1 MTSDQLLEKALYSS
15 ASIHQPHSL
24 KAYLSANYLNGYFA
38 KSDNVWLK
46 TSELINQ
53 TEIEVL
59 GEYSATVLAPKF
71 TDFRIHRI
79 LESGVYPA
87 VYVALMQWHENKG
100 FQDIFSHYV
109 SQASQISEYLSHNVT
124 ILLALNRVYRELEPS
139 QIPAFLNRFTE
150 FVTSTRSDGDQ
161 SIDTSEVVEL
171 KSVVLAC
178 LKQFGFFGHNLIT
191 LTWILRCKE
200 ELSKEQYD
208 AMLFNLY
215 RQANS
220 SLEDPD
226 DEIDQAI
233 LAQCQSSDN
242 SDEFYNNVH
251 RLVFKYTS
259 NLHQITLADALCF
272 LRVRFPEQAAEL
284 KCVAEYQCRLL
295 ERLI

>member
-24 KAYLSANYLNGYFA
+24 KAYLAANYLNGYVA

-46 TSELINQ
+46 TSELIDQ

-59 GEYSATVLAPKF
+59 GEYSATLKAPKF
-71 TDFRIHRI
+71 SEFRIHRI
-79 LESGVYPA
+79 LENGVYPA
-87 VYVALMQWHENKG
+87 AYAALMQWHENQG

-109 SQASQISEYLSHNVT
+109 SQASQTSEYLSHNVT
-124 ILLALNRVYRELEPS
+124 ILLALNRVYRELQPP
-139 QIPAFLNRFTE
+139 QVPAFLNRFTE

-161 SIDTSEVVEL
+161 STDANEAVDLDKVSR
-171 KSVVLAC
+171 AC
-178 LKQFGFFGHNLIT
+178 FKQFGFFGHNLIT
-191 LTWILRCKE
+191 LTWLLRCKE

-208 AMLFNLY
+208 AMLSNLY

-220 SLEDPD
+220 PLEDPD

-242 SDEFYNNVH
+242 SDELYDNVH
-251 RLVFKYTS
+251 RLVFGYTS

-272 LRVRFPEQAAEL
+272 LHERFPEHAAEL
-284 KCVAEYQCRLL
+284 KCVAEYQCSLL
-295 ERLI
+295 EQ

>member
-24 KAYLSANYLNGYFA
+24 KAYLSANYLNGYLA
-38 KSDNVWLK
+38 KSGNVWLK

-59 GEYSATVLAPKF
+59 GEYSATLQAPKF
-71 TDFRIHRI
+71 SDFRIQRI
-79 LESGVYPA
+79 LDNGVYPA
-87 VYVALMQWHENKG
+87 AYTALMQWHENKG
-100 FQDIFSHYV
+100 FQDIFSYYV
-109 SQASQISEYLSHNVT
+109 SQASKTSEYLSHNVT

-139 QIPAFLNRFTE
+139 QVPVFLNRFTE
-150 FVTSTRSDGDQ
+150 FVTSTNSDCDQ
-161 SIDTSEVVEL
+161 NIYAGEVVGL
-171 KSVVLAC
+171 DKVLQAC

-220 SLEDPD
+220 PLEDPD
-226 DEIDQAI
+226 DEIDQTI
-233 LAQCQSSDN
+233 LEQCQSSDN
-242 SDEFYNNVH
+242 SDEFYDNVH
-251 RLVFKYTS
+251 RLVFGYTS

-272 LRVRFPEQAAEL
+272 LHEQFPAHTAEL

-295 ERLI
+295 EQ

>member
-24 KAYLSANYLNGYFA
+24 KAYLAANYLNAYFV

-59 GEYSATVLAPKF
+59 GECSATVQAPKF
-71 TDFRIHRI
+71 SEFRIHRI
-79 LESGVYPA
+79 LENGVYPA
-87 VYVALMQWHENKG
+87 AYAALMQWYENKG
-100 FQDIFSHYV
+100 FQDIFSYYV
-109 SQASQISEYLSHNVT
+109 SQASQTSEYLSHNVT
-124 ILLALNRVYRELEPS
+124 ILLALNRVYSGLEPS
-139 QIPAFLNRFTE
+139 QVPAFLNRFTE
-150 FVTSTRSDGDQ
+150 FVTSTSSDGDR
-161 SIDTSEVVEL
+161 STDTSEAVEL
-171 KSVVLAC
+171 DSVLQAC

-200 ELSKEQYD
+200 DLSKEQYD
-208 AMLFNLY
+208 AMLSNLY

-220 SLEDPD
+220 PLEDPD

-242 SDEFYNNVH
+242 SDEFYDNVH
-251 RLVFKYTS
+251 RLVFRYTS
-259 NLHQITLADALCF
+259 NQHQITLADALCF
-272 LRVRFPEQAAEL
+272 LHERFPEHTAEL

-295 ERLI
+295 EQ

>member
-24 KAYLSANYLNGYFA
+24 KAYLAASYLNGYFA
-38 KSDNVWLK
+38 NSGNVWFK
-46 TSELINQ
+46 TSELIDQ
-53 TEIEVL
+53 TEIGVL
-59 GEYSATVLAPKF
+59 GEYSATVQAPKF
-71 TDFRIHRI
+71 SEFRVHRI
-79 LESGVYPA
+79 LKRGVYPA
-87 VYVALMQWHENKG
+87 AYAALMQWYENQG
-100 FQDIFSHYV
+100 FQDIFANYV
-109 SQASQISEYLSHNVT
+109 SQASRTSEYLSHNVT
-124 ILLALNRVYRELEPS
+124 ILLALHRVYRELEPS

-150 FVTSTRSDGDQ
+150 FVTSTNSDGDQ
-161 SIDTSEVVEL
+161 NIYAGEVVGL
-171 KSVVLAC
+171 DKVLQAC

-200 ELSKEQYD
+200 VLSKEQYD

-220 SLEDPD
+220 PLEDPD

-272 LRVRFPEQAAEL
+272 LRERFPEHAAEL

-295 ERLI
+295 EK

>member
-24 KAYLSANYLNGYFA
+24 KAYLAANYLNAYFA

-59 GEYSATVLAPKF
+59 GEYSATVQAPKF
-71 TDFRIHRI
+71 TDFRIRRI
-79 LESGVYPA
+79 LDNGVYPA
-87 VYVALMQWHENKG
+87 AYAALMQWYENKG

-109 SQASQISEYLSHNVT
+109 SQASKTSEYLSHNVT
-124 ILLALNRVYRELEPS
+124 ILLALNRVYRELEPC
-139 QIPAFLNRFTE
+139 QVPAFLNRFTE
-150 FVTSTRSDGDQ
+150 FVTSTNSDSDRTT
-161 SIDTSEVVEL
+161 DTSEVVEL
-171 KSVVLAC
+171 NSVLQAC
-178 LKQFGFFGHNLIT
+178 FKQFGFFGHNLIT

-200 ELSKEQYD
+200 ELSTEQYE
-208 AMLFNLY
+208 AMLSNLY

-220 SLEDPD
+220 PLEDPD

-233 LAQCQSSDN
+233 LAHCQSSDN
-242 SDEFYNNVH
+242 SVELYGNVH
-251 RLVFKYTS
+251 RLVFGYTS

-272 LRVRFPEQAAEL
+272 LQERFPEHTAEL

-295 ERLI
+295 EQ

>member
-1 MTSDQLLEKALYSS
+1 MTSEQLLEKALYSS

-24 KAYLSANYLNGYFA
+24 KAYLAANYLNAYFA

-46 TSELINQ
+46 TSELIDQ

-59 GEYSATVLAPKF
+59 GEYSATLKAPKF
-71 TDFRIHRI
+71 TDFRIQRI
-79 LESGVYPA
+79 LDNGVYPA
-87 VYVALMQWHENKG
+87 AYAALMQWHENKG
-100 FQDIFSHYV
+100 FQDIFSYYV
-109 SQASQISEYLSHNVT
+109 SQASQTSEYLSHNVT
-124 ILLALNRVYRELEPS
+124 ILLALNRVYRGLEPS

-161 SIDTSEVVEL
+161 SSDISEVVEL
-171 KSVVLAC
+171 NRVLQAC

-191 LTWILRCKE
+191 LTWIMRCKE

-220 SLEDPD
+220 PLEDPD

-233 LAQCQSSDN
+233 LAQCQSSGN
-242 SDEFYNNVH
+242 SDELYDNVH
-251 RLVFKYTS
+251 RLVFGYTS

-272 LRVRFPEQAAEL
+272 LHERFPAHTSEL
-284 KCVAEYQCRLL
+284 KHIAEYQCRLL
-295 ERLI
+295 EK

>member
-24 KAYLSANYLNGYFA
+24 KAYLAANYLNAYFA

-59 GEYSATVLAPKF
+59 GEYSATVQASKF
-71 TDFRIHRI
+71 SEFRIHRI
-79 LESGVYPA
+79 LENGVYPA
-87 VYVALMQWHENKG
+87 AYAALMQWYENQG

-109 SQASQISEYLSHNVT
+109 SQASKTNEYLSHNVT

-139 QIPAFLNRFTE
+139 QVPAFLNRFTE
-150 FVTSTRSDGDQ
+150 FVTSTRSDDDR
-161 SIDTSEVVEL
+161 STDTSEVVDL
-171 KSVVLAC
+171 DKVLQAC
-178 LKQFGFFGHNLIT
+178 FKQFGFFGHNLIT

-208 AMLFNLY
+208 SMLSNLY
-215 RQANS
+215 RQTNS
-220 SLEDPD
+220 PLEDPD

-233 LAQCQSSDN
+233 LAQCQRSDN
-242 SDEFYNNVH
+242 SDEFYDNVH
-251 RLVFKYTS
+251 RLVFGYTS

-272 LRVRFPEQAAEL
+272 LHERFPEHTAEL

-295 ERLI
+295 EK